1 MGYLDSEVNIEE
13 LEDAELL
20 IVSRTKPHMFGL
32 LVDRYQEP
40 FLRKARRILGD
51 RPEVEDV
58 VQETFTK
65 IYVYSSNF
73 AKQEGA
79 TFSSWAYKILMNT
92 TFTQYQKLKRKGEMV
107 ASVEEEILALVP
119 DNSYR
124 ALERDNFKDAVAT
137 VLSRMPE
144 ALARVLSL
152 QFLEDK
158 SQEEIAQELGT
169 SVSAIKTRV
178 HRAKKEFRKI
188 VAKHT
193 SDKFL

>member
-1 MGYLDSEVNIEE
+1 MIVQYLGDEIKQEEMADEVILSRSMARPE
-13 LEDAELL
+13 L
-20 IVSRTKPHMFGL
+20 FGL
-32 LVDRYQEP
+32 LVDKYQEA
-40 FLRKARRILGD
+40 FVRKARRILGD

-158 SQEEIAQELGT
+158 SQEEIAQ
-169 SVSAIKTRV
+169 
-178 HRAKKEFRKI
+178 
-188 VAKHT
+188 
-193 SDKFL
+193 